1 MAEVL
6 AAGTRLA
13 GIFASGC
20 TCVVAPGAALQRACG
35 IDSSS
40 TSVSEDSRSQVR
52 AVRSSARLAALCGII
67 AHAGAA
73 RPVAHGNANSLGI
86 CRSDEFSAVGSGRAG
101 VYADLCACALW
112 RRAVQYN
119 SPRAIARTSAS
130 GAPLKTKDI
139 LLSSDSIQT
148 KMQPGGSLCNS
159 SCMLES

>member
-13 GIFASGC
+13 GVFASGC
-20 TCVVAPGAALQRACG
+20 ACVVASGAALQRAG
-35 IDSSS
+35 RSDSPSAP
-40 TSVSEDSRSQVR
+40 VSEDSRSQVR

-73 RPVAHGNANSLGI
+73 RPVAHRNANPLRI

-112 RRAVQYN
+112 RRAVRYHET
-119 SPRAIARTSAS
+119 RAIARTSAS
-130 GAPLKTKDI
+130 GAPLKTKNFP
-139 LLSSDSIQT
+139 LS
-148 KMQPGGSLCNS
+148 
-159 SCMLES
+159 